1 MKFKLVQ
8 VTNRHEFSNLVNSLL
23 GGGWKLHGDM
33 KIIPV
38 GDITMEYVQALT
50 YEEPSEKIPS
60 LDVESLVD
68 KVVEALKPRQRHFSI
83 Q

>member
-1 MKFKLVQ
+1 MKFKLVFE
-8 VTNRHEFSNLVNSLL
+8 TNRHDFSNLVNSLL

-33 KIIPV
+33 KVIPLRE
-38 GDITMEYVQALT
+38 DLFQYVQALT
-50 YEEPSEKIPS
+50 YEDPSEKTPS
-60 LDVESLVD
+60 VDVESMVN